1 MIYGGGRK
9 CRKVPLYLRHL
20 YYTIVHVTTQ
30 VAIRVSG
37 FIKFNFTL
45 FCWCEIFKMNEGKI
59 GKVGAAIYAIHNVDG
74 LSLLMKKRWSIVYP
88 FQLALLSIG
97 WRLGWKTVCS
107 I

>member
-1 MIYGGGRK
+1 
-9 CRKVPLYLRHL
+9 
-20 YYTIVHVTTQ
+20 
-30 VAIRVSG
+30 
-37 FIKFNFTL
+37 
-45 FCWCEIFKMNEGKI
+45 MNEGKI
-59 GKVGAAIYAIHNVDG
+59 GKVGAAIYAIPNVDG

>member
-1 MIYGGGRK
+1 
-9 CRKVPLYLRHL
+9 
-20 YYTIVHVTTQ
+20 
-30 VAIRVSG
+30 
-37 FIKFNFTL
+37 
-45 FCWCEIFKMNEGKI
+45 MNEGKI